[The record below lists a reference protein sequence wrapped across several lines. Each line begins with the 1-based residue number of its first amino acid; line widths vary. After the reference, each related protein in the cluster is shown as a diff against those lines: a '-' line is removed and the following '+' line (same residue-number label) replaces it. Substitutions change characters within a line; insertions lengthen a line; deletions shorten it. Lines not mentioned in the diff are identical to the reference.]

1 MNIKALRAFR
11 YALSEGTVA
20 AASEM
25 MHLSQPAVSRLI
37 SGLEAELKLDLFD
50 RSGRSLT
57 PTPEGVAFYRE
68 AGRILDNLDE
78 VRRIADEIRA
88 GRSQNLRIVT
98 MPRIAQ
104 FLSAPAVVEFSGQFP
119 QVNISVDLRARREAG
134 KWLAGQEYDIGI
146 GALPVR
152 HPEIR
157 TVPLLRVRAL
167 AILPRDHLLAGEPSI
182 TTDMLE
188 DETIIRLMPG
198 LLLRDQLDDMFHSAG
213 ITPASNIEV
222 SSSQFACALAAQG
235 AGVTI
240 ADEMVAALFRDRVKM
255 VPIVPERWMT
265 FGLLYSRRVEPA
277 KAAIDFEKFLKDHV
291 RRMCGRSGTMQDLTE
306 AEPSV

>member
-20 AASEM
+20 AASELL
-25 MHLSQPAVSRLI
+25 HLSQPAVSRLI

-88 GRSQNLRIVT
+88 GRSQKLRVVT

-104 FLSAPAVVEFSGQFP
+104 FLSAPAVVEFSRKFP
-119 QVNISVDLRARREAG
+119 EVNVSVDLRARREAG

-167 AILPRDHLLAGEPSI
+167 AILPKDHALAGEPAI
-182 TTDMLE
+182 TTDMLGE
-188 DETIIRLMPG
+188 ETIIRLMPG

-213 ITPASNIEV
+213 ITPASSIEV
-222 SSSQFACALAAQG
+222 SSSQFACALAAQR

-240 ADEMVAALFRDRVKM
+240 ADEMVAEPFGDLVKT

-265 FGLLYSRRVEPA
+265 FGLLYSRRADPA
-277 KAAIDFEKFLKDHV
+277 QVAIEFERLLKDHV
-291 RRMCGRSGTMQDLTE
+291 RRVCTLSQTMQDLTDVGT
-306 AEPSV
+306 AR

>member
-11 YALSEGTVA
+11 YALSEGTIA
-20 AASEM
+20 AASEL

-37 SGLEAELKLDLFD
+37 SGLEAELKLELFD
-50 RSGRSLT
+50 RSGRSLS

-88 GRSQNLRIVT
+88 GRSQKLRIVS

-104 FLSAPAVVEFSGQFP
+104 YLSAPVVVEYSRKNP
-119 QVNISVDLRARREAG
+119 DVNISVDLRARREAG

-167 AILPRDHLLAGEPSI
+167 AIFPRKHRLTGKNAVTTEMLAN
-182 TTDMLE
+182 
-188 DETIIRLMPG
+188 ETVIRLMPG
-198 LLLRDQLDDMFHSAG
+198 LLLREQLDDMFHSAG
-213 ITPASNIEV
+213 IMPERSLEV
-222 SSSQFACALAAQG
+222 SSSQFACSLVAAG
-235 AGVTI
+235 GGITI
-240 ADEMVAALFRDRVKM
+240 ADEMVAQPFREQVET
-255 VPIVPERWMT
+255 VPIIPERWMT
-265 FGLLYSRRVEPA
+265 FGLLYSRRTEPA
-277 KAAIDFEKFLKDHV
+277 KAALDFEKMLKDHV
-291 RRMCGRSGTMQDLTE
+291 RRSCEGSETMQDLTGGG
-306 AEPSV
+306 